1 MAYDF
6 VPASSQYISANI
18 GSYDEPLTIH
28 ARVNINNVPTV
39 SLSAIALNTN
49 GALLRHQLLVL
60 QPTSQVSIGSVNAAG
75 TNAAATAA
83 TAVPTAT
90 WNSIA
95 GVLASDTSRTA
106 YRQGVAGTPNTT
118 SRQITFDLMTI
129 GARIAT
135 TVGLYFDGKL
145 ADIAV
150 WTAVLTD
157 DELNSLRR
165 GFKPHRIR
173 PQSLLFYVPL
183 LRNLQDIKGLLSL
196 TNNNTATV
204 ADHPRV
210 Y

>member
-49 GALLRHQLLVL
+49 GAQLRHQLNVQ
-60 QPTSQVSIGSVNAAG
+60 QPDASVAVGSVNAAG
-75 TNAAATAA
+75 TSAAAVA

-118 SRQITFDLMTI
+118 SREITFDLMTI

-145 ADIAV
+145 ADIAM

-157 DELNSLRR
+157 DEINSLRR

-196 TNNNTATV
+196 TNNNSATV
-204 ADHPRV
+204 ADHPGV